1 LSLEALPH
9 RIPFRAVSTVEIIDE
24 RRARGSRLLSGGDAL
39 QQAPQEL
46 MIIEAMAQIAGA
58 LAFSGSGRTAS
69 LAGIE
74 AFTIDELPQAGDEL
88 SLEAELVA
96 TFGRIHRFEGKA
108 FLRERSIARGRFYL
122 SDGIEQ

>member
-9 RIPFRAVSTVEIIDE
+9 RIPFRVASTVEIIDE

-58 LAFSGSGRTAS
+58 LAFSESGGRAS

-74 AFTIDELPQAGDEL
+74 SFTIDELPQAGDEL
-88 SLEAELVA
+88 SLEAELVIS
-96 TFGRIHRFEGKA
+96 FGRVHRFAGEA
-108 FLRERSIARGRFYL
+108 FLRGRSIARGRFYL
-122 SDGIEQ
+122 SDGIQL